1 MTNPTLKAIPLHSYY
16 LEELKAEL
24 TAFSSAVDTLDSSR
38 SALAEQATD
47 LRRSAI
53 DGTMAAP
60 EKIPALAGK
69 LTSKSIG
76 LDVEEIQLLRKKK
89 EFQPPIIE
97 ARRAE
102 RERLLVEAK
111 GRIEELEKGLDAVD
125 ADSRYRVGLV
135 RGDSRVVQLQHA
147 AQALGTF
154 LRVTSE
160 EDEQRLAILLDR
172 IAAAVP
178 DLSK

>member
-1 MTNPTLKAIPLHSYY
+1 MRRVAPVRYDGIPCGRRPRQWAA
-16 LEELKAEL
+16 KN
-24 TAFSSAVDTLDSSR
+24 SSGQR
-38 SALAEQATD
+38 
-47 LRRSAI
+47 
-53 DGTMAAP
+53 
-60 EKIPALAGK
+60 KI
-69 LTSKSIG
+69 
-76 LDVEEIQLLRKKK
+76 
-89 EFQPPIIE
+89 
-97 ARRAE
+97 E
-102 RERLLVEAK
+102 RERLTAEAK
-111 GRIEELEKGLDAVD
+111 GRTEELEKGLDAVD